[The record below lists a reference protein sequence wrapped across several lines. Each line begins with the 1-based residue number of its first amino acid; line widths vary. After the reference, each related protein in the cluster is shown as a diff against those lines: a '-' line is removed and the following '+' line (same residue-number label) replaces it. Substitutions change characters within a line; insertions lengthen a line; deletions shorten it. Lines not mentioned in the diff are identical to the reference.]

1 MVLAPEAIA
10 RRNAAAIEP
19 DRIQTRCR
27 DDGARAQVFAT
38 IEQVSR
44 TAGLVGPASDS
55 YRHSKSGVS
64 RCATALRCDGIQ
76 RRGIGGIMVG
86 FGMPARPA
94 LLVG

>member
-10 RRNAAAIEP
+10 RRNAAAIQP
-19 DRIQTRCR
+19 DRIQTRCH

-55 YRHSKSGVS
+55 HRTLS
-64 RCATALRCDGIQ
+64 RAYHVVLQ
-76 RRGIGGIMVG
+76 RNNGH
-86 FGMPARPA
+86 PD
-94 LLVG
+94 LNLT

>member
-44 TAGLVGPASDS
+44 TAGLVPYQGTEMDAIEGLTGP
-55 YRHSKSGVS
+55 SGPRVQS
-64 RCATALRCDGIQ
+64 C
-76 RRGIGGIMVG
+76 
-86 FGMPARPA
+86 
-94 LLVG
+94 